1 MYPLTEIWFKQ
12 GNNAPVAG
20 RVFGPRRWVFTW
32 LLLSP
37 GLPVRVPWCSMQD
50 RVRNLAGDSMARF
63 IAHTG
68 LAGNKRTGE
77 ITVFLLVFLR

>member
-1 MYPLTEIWFKQ
+1 
-12 GNNAPVAG
+12 
-20 RVFGPRRWVFTW
+20 
-32 LLLSP
+32 
-37 GLPVRVPWCSMQD
+37 MQD